1 MKLKSTTRLQNKKLD
16 AHLSLYLSNGCKLS
30 GQFGFN
36 NIYNFRED
44 IFPLGFLKKLFPTW
58 WLSLISEQHEKNIDT
73 VEDRQASF

>member
-1 MKLKSTTRLQNKKLD
+1 VYT
-16 AHLSLYLSNGCKLS
+16 G
-30 GQFGFN
+30 
-36 NIYNFRED
+36 FRED